1 MNIAFG
7 MSHWIA
13 IAVAVAVA
21 VAWFMWFVYL
31 SKRIW
36 RK

>member
-13 IAVAVAVA
+13 IAVAVA